1 MQTERGAE
9 RDESRDN
16 GPGAGPGAGTAGPEP
31 GAAGPGRPAAA
42 EHAYPD
48 HWEAD
53 VVLRDGATARI
64 RPITAADGDRLV
76 SFYEQ
81 VSDESKYY
89 RFFAPYPHLSAK
101 DVHRFTHHDFV
112 DRVGLAVTVGGEF
125 IATVR
130 YDRIDRTGRPAS
142 APADGAEVAF
152 LVQDAHQGRGI
163 ASTMLEHIAAVARE
177 RGIRR
182 FAAEVLPANNKMI
195 KVFRDAGYTQ
205 RRSFEDGTVH
215 LTLDL
220 EPTAESVAVQRAREH
235 RAEARSVQRLLA
247 PRGVAVV
254 GVGRAPGGLGRTVL
268 RDLIAAGYTGRTYAV
283 NRAFPADR
291 REIDG
296 VPAYRSVREITGREG
311 AESGSPVDLAV
322 VAVPAERVPDV
333 VTDCGEAGV
342 RGLVVLSAGYAESGA
357 AGRARQR
364 ELVRRARSYGMRI
377 IGPNSFGVINN
388 AEAVRLNASL
398 APYAPAPGRIGLFTQ
413 SGAIGIALLA
423 ALHRRGAGLPGGA
436 APAGPTGAAG
446 PAGPA
451 GPAGLSTFVSS
462 GNRADVSGNDI
473 LQYWYED
480 PDTDVALLYLESI
493 GNPRK
498 FTRLARR
505 TAAVKPV
512 VVVKGARHSG
522 SEPPGHA
529 VPVARIPDAAV
540 DALLRQAGVIRV
552 DTVTELV
559 DVGLLLA
566 GQPLPGGPR
575 VAILGNSESLGLLT
589 YDACLAEGLRPLPP
603 LDLTTGATPAH
614 FRAALVRA
622 LAADDCDA
630 VVVTAI
636 PWVRESGTDES
647 GDGEELAGALRAA
660 ATAAPGK
667 PVVVVQVELGGLT
680 GALASGGGP
689 AAGGRGAGTFAPPGY
704 DGSPAPSAGAG
715 ASGGTRAPGDRSGR
729 PGQQP
734 ETGPVPG
741 YPDPEADGT
750 GAAPEAVDRAGA
762 PGGAPVTAGGAGAG
776 TPEAG
781 LSGTSTGTSAAGA
794 GPGGTDG
801 AGTGAVGAADGTK
814 AVPGADESTGPGR
827 PAVAAADGGAGGAG
841 EAAGGMAAVSGGGAG
856 GAVGAGGSGR
866 AAGKP
871 ETTGAPEG
879 RAGAPTG
886 SGRGDGRSG
895 SGAGVSAGA
904 NPAGGGSGASA
915 SAGASPVDGEAGGP
929 ASVPGEEAGVRGI
942 PAYPAAERAVRAL
955 AEAVKYGQ
963 WRREAATGGK
973 VPEYEDIDE
982 AGAAELV
989 GGLLAGETDARGITL
1004 APGDAHALLAAYGI
1018 RVEPALPAPG
1028 PDEAVRAAERLGYP
1042 VALKTTAPHLRH
1054 RADLGGVRLDLGG
1067 EAQLRRAYRELT
1079 ELLGKPV
1086 ELQPVVQAMAPRGV
1100 DTVVRAVV
1108 DPAVGPYLSF
1118 GLAGVA
1124 SELLGDTAHRLIPVT
1139 DRDAAG
1145 QIRSIRTA
1153 PLLFGWRGSAPV
1165 DTAALEHLLL
1175 RVSRLV
1181 DDHPEVVGVGLEP
1194 VVVSPAGLSVLGAS
1208 VRLASTPVPTDLG
1221 PRRLPSY

>member
-1 MQTERGAE
+1 MQTER
-9 RDESRDN
+9 DE
-16 GPGAGPGAGTAGPEP
+16 GPGEARGEGRGERAGTGTGVPEAGPAGPGSAEP
-31 GAAGPGRPAAA
+31 GA

-130 YDRIDRTGRPAS
+130 YDRIDRNGRPAS

-268 RDLIAAGYTGRTYAV
+268 RDLLAAGYTGRTYAV

-291 REIDG
+291 QEVDG
-296 VPAYRSVREITGREG
+296 VPAYRSVREITGPEG
-311 AESGSPVDLAV
+311 AAPGGPVDLAV
-322 VAVPAERVPDV
+322 VAVPAERVPDAV
-333 VTDCGEAGV
+333 ADCGEVGV

-364 ELVRRARSYGMRI
+364 ELVRQARSYGMRI

-423 ALHRRGAGLPGGA
+423 ALHRRGAGVSGGA
-436 APAGPTGAAG
+436 DGMDAGAGAGAG
-446 PAGPA
+446 VGA

-589 YDACLAEGLRPLPP
+589 YDACLAEGLRPMPP

-622 LAADDCDA
+622 LADDDCDA

-636 PWVRESGTDES
+636 PWVRESGTAES

-680 GALASGGGP
+680 GALASGGGAGNRPHGAGP
-689 AAGGRGAGTFAPPGY
+689 AEIAPGRGADRP
-704 DGSPAPSAGAG
+704 AGAVPG
-715 ASGGTRAPGDRSGR
+715 GSGGPDSGPVPPGDR
-729 PGQQP
+729 PGP
-734 ETGPVPG
+734 DGPAADSRGTGSEGARVPPAGGAARTTGPATEPGVPGAAAEAAGPVPG
-741 YPDPEADGT
+741 
-750 GAAPEAVDRAGA
+750 
-762 PGGAPVTAGGAGAG
+762 AGAG
-776 TPEAG
+776 GVGVTGEAG
-781 LSGTSTGTSAAGA
+781 GTAPGDSTGSSAPD
-794 GPGGTDG
+794 GPPGR
-801 AGTGAVGAADGTK
+801 ADG
-814 AVPGADESTGPGR
+814 S
-827 PAVAAADGGAGGAG
+827 AAADGADADGGA
-841 EAAGGMAAVSGGGAG
+841 EAAGGGST
-856 GAVGAGGSGR
+856 AGGSGGER
-866 AAGKP
+866 P
-871 ETTGAPEG
+871 
-879 RAGAPTG
+879 
-886 SGRGDGRSG
+886 
-895 SGAGVSAGA
+895 
-904 NPAGGGSGASA
+904 GG
-915 SAGASPVDGEAGGP
+915 
-929 ASVPGEEAGVRGI
+929 GI

-955 AEAVKYGQ
+955 AEAVKYGR
-963 WRREAATGGK
+963 WRREAAGGGK

-982 AGAAELV
+982 ARAAELIE
-989 GGLLAGETDARGITL
+989 GLLAAGADGRGTTL
-1004 APGDAHALLAAYGI
+1004 APRDAHELLAAYGI
-1018 RVEPALPAPG
+1018 RVRPALPAPG
-1028 PDEAVRAAERLGYP
+1028 ADEAVRAAERLGYP

-1145 QIRSIRTA
+1145 QVRSIRTA

-1165 DTAALEHLLL
+1165 DTPALEQLLL

-1194 VVVSPAGLSVLGAS
+1194 VVVAPTGLSVLGAS
-1208 VRLASTPVPTDLG
+1208 VRLAPTPVPTDLG